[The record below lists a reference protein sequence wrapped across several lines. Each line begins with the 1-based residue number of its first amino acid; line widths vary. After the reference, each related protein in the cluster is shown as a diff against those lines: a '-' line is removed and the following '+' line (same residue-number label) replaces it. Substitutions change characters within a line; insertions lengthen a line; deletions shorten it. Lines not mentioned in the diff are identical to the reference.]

1 MTGAT
6 PHGDRL
12 QALLA
17 NEKLPKADLPRVRRA
32 IARYRKWLI
41 QIDNAGADVDRLVAA
56 TDNYKKS
63 VDLDLIHDS
72 PENFLYRQKGQL
84 KLDNTVLEEFLP
96 KLVRQV
102 FSEKIGTLG
111 LTVGPA
117 TSISQLRFDS
127 DIRTDMP
134 GAGMEARVKDHDFVV
149 AKPLF
154 LKASHHQDFSDS
166 RQTDTSLAYVAAEL
180 KTNLDKTMFQEAGAT
195 ARDLHSI
202 LPSARYF
209 LLCEWL
215 DMTPISTAV
224 TAIEEII
231 VLRKARRLSANLRE
245 QFASVAGRAASRNTF
260 ESHLNQHPLSSDAFR
275 RFLSHLERV
284 LAADATT
291 DEVLNR
297 GWF

>member
-1 MTGAT
+1 M
-6 PHGDRL
+6 
-12 QALLA
+12 LA
-17 NEKLPKADLPRVRRA
+17 NEKLPKVDLPHVHQA
-32 IARYRKWLI
+32 IARYREWLI

-56 TDNYKKS
+56 TDSYKKS

-96 KLVRQV
+96 KLVKQV
-102 FSEKIGTLG
+102 FSKKIDALG
-111 LTVGPA
+111 LTLGPA
-117 TSISQLRFDS
+117 TAISQLHFDS
-127 DIRTDMP
+127 DLRTDVP
-134 GAGMEARVKDHDFVV
+134 GAGMKARVKDHDFVL

-154 LKASHHQDFSDS
+154 LKASHRQNFADF
-166 RQTDTSLAYVAAEL
+166 RQTSTCLAYVAAEL

-195 ARDLHSI
+195 ARDLRLI

-231 VLRKARRLSANLRE
+231 VLRKARRLPVNVRE
-245 QFASVAGRAASRNTF
+245 RFASVTGRAASRCAV
-260 ESHLNQHPLSSDAFR
+260 ESHLNQHPLSPDAFR
-275 RFLSHLERV
+275 RFLLHLDRL
-284 LAADATT
+284 LAADATA

>member
-6 PHGDRL
+6 PHGDKL

-17 NEKLPKADLPRVRRA
+17 NQKLPKADLPCVRHA
-32 IARYRKWLI
+32 IARYREWLI
-41 QIDNAGADVDRLVAA
+41 QIDNAQADVDRLVAA
-56 TDNYKKS
+56 TDSYKRA

-102 FSEKIGTLG
+102 FSDRIGALG
-111 LTVGPA
+111 LTSGPA
-117 TSISQLRFDS
+117 TAISQLRFDS
-127 DIRTDMP
+127 DLRTDVP
-134 GAGMEARVKDHDFVV
+134 GGGMEARVKDHDFVL

-154 LKASHHQDFSDS
+154 LKASHQHDFADS
-166 RQTDTSLAYVAAEL
+166 RQTSTYLAYVAVEL

-195 ARDLHSI
+195 ARDLQLI

-215 DMTPISTAV
+215 DMTPISTAT
-224 TAIEEII
+224 TAIDEII
-231 VLRKARRLSANLRE
+231 VLRKAKRLSANLRE
-245 QFASVAGRAASRNTF
+245 QFASVAGRAASRSAF
-260 ESHLNQHPLSSDAFR
+260 ENHLDQHPLSPDAFR
-275 RFLSHLERV
+275 RFLSHLARL
-284 LAADATT
+284 LAADATA